1 MIAIVRAATSYTW
14 WVTTSPPSDPDAYR
28 RVEEALAERWPEGR
42 IDPTLDRMRALVD
55 VLGHP
60 ERTYPV
66 IHVTGTNGKTSTAR
80 MIESLLRTLGL
91 RTGRYTSPHLESY
104 TERISIDGQPVSEE
118 RFAALY
124 DEVIP
129 FVELVDR
136 DQPIRMSF
144 FEVLTAM
151 AYAAFA
157 DAPVDVAVVEVG
169 LGGLWDATN
178 VADGLVSVVTPI
190 ALDHERYLGHDL
202 ESIAGEK
209 AGIIKPGATA
219 VLADQPLAA
228 AEQLVRHAVEFEA
241 TVAREGVEF
250 GVVSREIAVGG
261 QQVELQG
268 LSRRYP
274 EVFIPLHGE
283 HQAHNAATAL
293 AAVEAFL
300 GAGPGGISLDLESVQ
315 EAFSRVTSPGRLEVV
330 RRSPTIVVDAAHNPA
345 GAQVIA
351 EAIDETFRFQRLV
364 GVVSVMGDKDVRG
377 ILEALEVVMDEIV
390 VTENDS
396 QRAMPAAELAGVAEG
411 VFGADRVHVQADLPA
426 ALEEAITLAESGD
439 DITRAGVLVAG
450 SVVTAGNARALLR
463 RRGANRL

>member
-1 MIAIVRAATSYTW
+1 MST
-14 WVTTSPPSDPDAYR
+14 PPASDPDVLR
-28 RVEEALAERWPEGR
+28 RVEQALATRWPENE

-55 VLGHP
+55 VLGNP

-66 IHVTGTNGKTSTAR
+66 IHVTGTNGKTTTAR
-80 MIESLLRTLGL
+80 MIESLLRALGL

-104 TERISIDGQPVSEE
+104 TERIAIDGEPVTPE

-136 DQPIRMSF
+136 DQPVRMSF

-178 VADGLVSVVTPI
+178 VADGLVAVVTPI
-190 ALDHERYLGHDL
+190 ALDHERYLGNDL

-219 VLADQPLAA
+219 VLAEQSQAA
-228 AEQLVRHAVEFEA
+228 GEQLVRHAIEFEA
-241 TVAREGVEF
+241 TVASEGSQFAVM
-250 GVVSREIAVGG
+250 SREIAVGG
-261 QQVELQG
+261 QQVELRG
-268 LSRRYP
+268 LAGHYP

-283 HQAHNAATAL
+283 HQAHNAVTAL

-300 GAGPGGISLDLESVQ
+300 GVSARNEALDLESVQ
-315 EAFSRVTSPGRLEVV
+315 EAFARVTSPGRLEVV
-330 RRSPTIVVDAAHNPA
+330 RRSPTVVIDAAHNPA
-345 GAQVIA
+345 GAEVTA
-351 EAIDETFRFQRLV
+351 AAIDETFRFQRLV
-364 GVVSVMGDKDVRG
+364 GVVGVMADKDARG
-377 ILEALEVVMDEIV
+377 ILEALEVVLDEVV

-396 QRAMPAAELAGVAEG
+396 HRSTPAADLAVVAED
-411 VFGADRVHVQADLPA
+411 VFGTDRVHTEPDLPT
-426 ALEEAITLAESGD
+426 ALEQAIALAETGP
-439 DITRAGVLVAG
+439 DITRAGVLVTG
-450 SVVTAGNARALLR
+450 SVITAGNARALLR
-463 RRGANRL
+463 RRRASRS